1 MKRILVFVLIML
13 GFKGFPQ
20 NDSSSKPNGQNHLSV
35 QKGKSELII
44 SGTYRLRGENQQRFD
59 AKNYG
64 TDGNETFLLSRLRL
78 DLEYRFANRLKLFTE
93 IQDSRVAGSSFT
105 DADFQDK
112 NNPFHDPFDLNK
124 LYVSYQPIDSL
135 EFTVGRQALNIANR
149 RVFGPGDW
157 GNTGRYIW
165 DAVNIRYANKFVS
178 TQAIFGYNII
188 HQPDVF
194 PNHNREA
201 GNTFASFNTIKNL
214 PFYLDIFYVN
224 KYDHSG
230 KYIGEN
236 GTLGD
241 LNSSYLGGRVQKSVR
256 QLNWM
261 FLYAW
266 QFGRY
271 SSDRISAQGIT
282 TQLSYQFTASW
293 KPQILLT
300 YIYGSGDGNPK
311 DNKKQTFD
319 GIYSGA
325 DTDLY
330 SWMNFAFWKN
340 IQQYRADLILNPSK
354 KISFRSE
361 YHAYFL
367 DKASDA
373 WYFPGKAMRIDKQ
386 GRSGKYVG
394 QEVDFTAKVKFSTWL
409 QFLTGYCIFVPGE
422 FVEKTGADPVARW
435 AFGELTFSF

>member
-1 MKRILVFVLIML
+1 MLVFVLMLL

-20 NDSSSKPNGQNHLSV
+20 NDSSSKLKGQNHLSF

-44 SGTYRLRGENQQRFD
+44 SGTYRLRGEMQQNFN
-59 AKNYG
+59 AKTYG
-64 TDGNETFLLSRLRL
+64 EVGNETFLLSRLRL

-93 IQDSRVAGSSFT
+93 IQDSRVAGSSFR

-112 NNPFHDPFDLNK
+112 NNPFHDPFDINK
-124 LYVSYQPIDSL
+124 LYVSYKPIDSL
-135 EFTVGRQALNIANR
+135 ELIVGRQALNIANR

-165 DAVNIRYANKFVS
+165 DAVNISYANKYFS
-178 TQAIFGYNII
+178 TQAIFGCNII

-194 PNHNREA
+194 PNRNKENA
-201 GNTFASFNTIKNL
+201 NTFASFNTIKNL
-214 PFYLDIFYVN
+214 PFQLDVFYVN
-224 KYDHSG
+224 KYAHSG

-236 GTLGD
+236 GTLGN
-241 LNSSYLGGRVQKSVR
+241 LNSSYLGGRIQKSVH

-261 FLYAW
+261 FLYVY

-271 SSDRISAQGIT
+271 ASDRISAQGIT
-282 TQLSYQFTASW
+282 TQLSYKLNTSW
-293 KPQILLT
+293 KPQILIT
-300 YIYGSGDGNPK
+300 YIYGSGDDNPQ

-319 GIYSGA
+319 GIFSGA

-340 IQQYRADLILNPSK
+340 IHQYRADLVLNLTK
-354 KISFRSE
+354 NVSFRSE

-367 DKASDA
+367 DKSKDA

-386 GRSGKYVG
+386 GQSGRFIG
-394 QEVDFTAKVKFSTWL
+394 QEADFTAKVKFTQWL
-409 QFLTGYCIFVPGE
+409 QFLTGYCFFVPGE
-422 FVEKTGADPVARW
+422 FVKNTGANPVARW
-435 AFGELTFSF
+435 AFAELTFSF

>member
-20 NDSSSKPNGQNHLSV
+20 NDSSSKPKGQNHLSF

-44 SGTYRLRGENQQRFD
+44 SGTYRLRGEIQQNFN
-59 AKNYG
+59 AKTYG
-64 TDGNETFLLSRLRL
+64 AVGDETFLLSRLRL
-78 DLEYRFANRLKLFTE
+78 DLEYRFANSLKLFTE

-105 DADFQDK
+105 DADFQGK
-112 NNPFHDPFDLNK
+112 NNPFHDPFDINK
-124 LYVSYQPIDSL
+124 LYISYKPIDSL
-135 EFTVGRQALNIANR
+135 ELIVGRQALNIANR

-165 DAVNIRYANKFVS
+165 DAVNIRYANKYFS

-194 PNHNREA
+194 PNRNKENA
-201 GNTFASFNTIKNL
+201 NTFASFNTIKNL
-214 PFYLDIFYVN
+214 PFSLDIFYVN

-230 KYIGEN
+230 KYVGEN
-236 GTLGD
+236 GTLGN
-241 LNSSYLGGRVQKSVR
+241 LNSSYLGGRIQKSVHN
-256 QLNWM
+256 LNWM
-261 FLYAW
+261 FLYAY

-282 TQLSYQFTASW
+282 TQLSYKLDTSW

-300 YIYGSGDGNPK
+300 YIYGSGDDNPQ

-319 GIYSGA
+319 GIFSGA

-340 IQQYRADLILNPSK
+340 IHQYRADLILSPTKNVS
-354 KISFRSE
+354 IRSE
-361 YHAYFL
+361 YHAYLL
-367 DKASDA
+367 DKSNDA
-373 WYFPGKAMRIDKQ
+373 WYFPGKAIRIDKQ
-386 GRSGKYVG
+386 GQLGRFIG
-394 QEVDFTAKVKFSTWL
+394 QEADFTAKVKFSQWL
-409 QFLTGYCIFVPGE
+409 HFLTGYCFFVPGE
-422 FVEKTGADPVARW
+422 FVENTGANPVAPW

>member
-1 MKRILVFVLIML
+1 MLVFVLILL
-13 GFKGFPQ
+13 GIKGFPQ

-44 SGTYRLRGENQQRFD
+44 SGTYRLRGENQQHFD

-112 NNPFHDPFDLNK
+112 NNPFHDPFDINK
-124 LYVSYQPIDSL
+124 LYISYKPVDSL
-135 EFTVGRQALNIANR
+135 ELVVGRQALNIANR

-165 DAVNIRYANKFVS
+165 DAINVRYANKFVS

-214 PFYLDIFYVN
+214 PFSLDIFYVN

-230 KYIGEN
+230 KYMGEN

-241 LNSSYLGGRVQKSVR
+241 MNSSYLGGRIQKSLR

-271 SSDRISAQGIT
+271 ASDRISAQGIT
-282 TQLSYQFTASW
+282 TQLSYKFSTSW

-340 IQQYRADLILNPSK
+340 IHQYRADLVLNPTK
-354 KISFRSE
+354 KISLRSE

-367 DKASDA
+367 DKANDA

-386 GRSGKYVG
+386 GQSGKYVG
-394 QEVDFTAKVKFSTWL
+394 QEVDFTAKVKFSQWL
-409 QFLTGYCIFVPGE
+409 QFLTGYCFFVPGE

-435 AFGELTFSF
+435 AFAEMTFSF